1 LNREQQEHLERFA
14 AASNEDVHPENKGFF
29 DKVKELFG

>member
-1 LNREQQEHLERFA
+1 MKRARGAEDAPA